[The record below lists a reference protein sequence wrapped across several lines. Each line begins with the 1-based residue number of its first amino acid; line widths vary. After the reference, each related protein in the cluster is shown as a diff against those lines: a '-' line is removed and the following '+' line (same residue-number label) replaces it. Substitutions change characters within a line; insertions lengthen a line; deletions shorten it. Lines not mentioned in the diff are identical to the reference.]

1 MTIRVLH
8 IFAPS
13 LKTRFSGDSIMWK
26 SKINKW
32 FDPHVKH
39 YVLDFE
45 QKRISDAKT
54 FFNFDLPEK
63 QRSSSR
69 WERFTW
75 AFSLLRLLRRHGKEY
90 DLLHFHV
97 LWWGSLL
104 AARWARKRNIPCIYE
119 SVLLDADNP
128 GAVKE
133 EPLGKIKLNL
143 FRDFT
148 GILAISDHLAQDFLS
163 NGFKEEQV
171 FTLMNSVDTGL
182 FRPVTGGLEKAEI
195 RRRYGLPE
203 EKKIL
208 VFVGSIIQRKGADLL
223 VQAFIE
229 AGKSLPELYLLIIGP
244 HNQRENP
251 SLDEGFINKLHQSIL
266 DASMQERVYF
276 YGLVNER
283 ERLAEL
289 YRASDTFVFPS
300 RREGLGN
307 VMLEAMACGLPVI
320 ISELPGLEKVVKDGK
335 NGMVVPVEDKTQLA
349 EAIIRLCNNEMLLKE
364 LAEAA
369 QKYIL
374 ENHGFP
380 QWQKNL
386 VAVYQGLMIH
396 TKAEDA

>member
-1 MTIRVLH
+1 MSIKVLH
-8 IFAPS
+8 IFPPT
-13 LKTRFSGDSIMWK
+13 LKTRFGGQNVTWK
-26 SKINKW
+26 YNLTHWNNADISHFV
-32 FDPHVKH
+32 FDCAKDYIEPAITTF
-39 YVLDFE
+39 DFE
-45 QKRISDAKT
+45 
-54 FFNFDLPEK
+54 LPKE
-63 QRSSSR
+63 QALPSR
-69 WERFTW
+69 WDRLLWTI
-75 AFSLLRLLRRHGKEY
+75 SLLRSLARHGKEY

-104 AARWARKRNIPCIYE
+104 AARWVRKRNIPCIYE

-208 VFVGSIIQRKGADLL
+208 VFVGSVIQRKGADLL

-266 DASMQERVYF
+266 DASMQERVNF
-276 YGLVNER
+276 YGLVTER
-283 ERLAEL
+283 EQLAEL
-289 YRASDTFVFPS
+289 YRASDIFVFPS

-307 VMLEAMACGLPVI
+307 VVLEAMACDLPVI
-320 ISELPGLEKVVKDGK
+320 ISDLPVLEKVVKDGK

-349 EAIIRLCNNEMLLKE
+349 EAIIRLCNNEMLSKE